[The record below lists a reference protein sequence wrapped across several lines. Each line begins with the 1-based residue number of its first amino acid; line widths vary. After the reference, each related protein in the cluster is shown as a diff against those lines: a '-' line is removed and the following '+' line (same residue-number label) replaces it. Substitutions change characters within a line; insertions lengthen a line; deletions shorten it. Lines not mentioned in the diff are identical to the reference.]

1 MCNSCWVRVYYLLPP
16 EHRLWCS
23 SIVYWEVLFL
33 DNVLG
38 YVISIRHVLSPCL
51 IFLCFCL
58 HLSMCSYNLFKKLII
73 ESNQLILGASGY
85 WEDSDHTWDSEYY
98 FTCNTNESTVK
109 VSIRSLYI
117 SPFFYDYYFW
127 LLLLFCLEQRCY
139 LKSISSRGEI
149 LMQFSLLQS
158 MP

>member
-1 MCNSCWVRVYYLLPP
+1 M
-16 EHRLWCS
+16 
-23 SIVYWEVLFL
+23 
-33 DNVLG
+33 
-38 YVISIRHVLSPCL
+38 

-58 HLSMCSYNLFKKLII
+58 RLSMCSYNLFKKLII

-109 VSIRSLYI
+109 VSTRSLYI
-117 SPFFYDYYFW
+117 SPFFYDYYYFW

-139 LKSISSRGEI
+139 LKSISSRGEFWCNFLFYKAYLKYVSYIISHFCLIFLCYIFIFI
-149 LMQFSLLQS
+149 LFTF
-158 MP
+158 